1 MMTHCPLYY
10 TLCLPIK
17 KASSYKK
24 KKLISHKPASY
35 QAFSFGSSCLCLFP
49 VSILS
54 SLTLFLVQIILVS
67 FSFWKASCSPSPEV
81 FASAAHPHPLYGT
94 ILILVTLLHP
104 IDLRWKVTSRRRPC
118 LIPQTRWNL
127 LVHAVLCILP
137 FLLELPSHLSG
148 YRSNRCLFYTASMGL
163 SVFPRTR
170 KRPMQGSGRKKLQ
183 KNCTSSIIK
192 FYLMVY
198 FRGQANSAQ
207 SPMHGSIGVGECS
220 GYHFF
225 SPEMGQVLWWHS
237 VDRGGTM
244 L

>member
-1 MMTHCPLYY
+1 MTHCPLYY

-24 KKLISHKPASY
+24 KKLVSHKSASY

-54 SLTLFLVQIILVS
+54 SLTLFLVQTILVS

-81 FASAAHPHPLYGT
+81 FASAAHPYPRYGT

-104 IDLRWKVTSRRRPC
+104 IDLRWKVTSGRRPC

-137 FLLELPSHLSG
+137 SPLELLSHLSG
-148 YRSNRCLFYTASMGL
+148 YRSNRCLFYTQVWGCLYSHGPERGPCKGQEGKNSRKIVHLPLL
-163 SVFPRTR
+163 SF
-170 KRPMQGSGRKKLQ
+170 
-183 KNCTSSIIK
+183 
-192 FYLMVY
+192 
-198 FRGQANSAQ
+198 
-207 SPMHGSIGVGECS
+207 
-220 GYHFF
+220 
-225 SPEMGQVLWWHS
+225 LWWFILEAKLTVPSHQCM
-237 VDRGGTM
+237 VV
-244 L
+244 LV